1 MKTSFVFYTEYR
13 EYLELLSPEDVKNL
27 MLIIMDYV
35 EFEKEP
41 KKPNLSDRL
50 LMVWIGIK
58 KRLDTDK
65 VNYDKRCET
74 SKRNGRLGGRPK
86 KGEKMENLKNLTENL
101 KKPKKADNEYDD
113 DSDND
118 NDNDIK
124 LFNELNNY
132 DDEDNHPASIS
143 KKTIFEIL
151 EENFG
156 YTIAPTIL
164 EKIKSWQEVFND
176 DILKYAIDI
185 CVKQNVR
192 TFQYLEGILKSWQS
206 KGYKK
211 LIECQNEK
219 KSNSKEPNWFDKK
232 VQKQEA
238 TVEEKKQMEELLREY
253 R

>member
-13 EYLELLSPEDVKNL
+13 EYLEDVKNL

-156 YTIAPTIL
+156 YTIAPTI
-164 EKIKSWQEVFND
+164 
-176 DILKYAIDI
+176 